1 MQKNP
6 LVGSV
11 GDTIDDLFLIT
22 PSIFH
27 DNRGYFYESW
37 NQKNFDQLIGKSIK
51 FLQDNHSF
59 SKQGVV
65 RGLHY
70 QLQPFQQS
78 KLVMCMCGEIFD
90 VAVDLRKNSRTFGS
104 WAGVIL
110 NDKNHNK
117 LWVPEG
123 FAHGFLVMSSS
134 ALVIY
139 KVDQYWKKDYEKSIR
154 WDDEYLQIK
163 WPEVKDKGLISE
175 KDSNSIDFL
184 DLNEN
189 QIFSYSK

>member
-78 KLVMCMCGEIFD
+78 KLVMCISGEIFD
-90 VAVDLRKNSRTFGS
+90 VAVDLRKDSRTFGS
-104 WAGVIL
+104 WVGVIL

-163 WPEVKDKGLISE
+163 WPEVKGKGLISE
-175 KDSNSIDFL
+175 KDSNSINFL

-189 QIFSYSK
+189 QIFSY

>member
-37 NQKNFDQLIGKSIK
+37 NQKDFDQLIGKSIN

-65 RGLHY
+65 RGLHF

-78 KLVMCMCGEIFD
+78 KLVMCISGEIFD
-90 VAVDLRKNSRTFGS
+90 VAVDLRKDSRTFGS
-104 WAGVIL
+104 WVGVIL

-163 WPEVKDKGLISE
+163 WPEVKGKGLISE
-175 KDSNSIDFL
+175 KDSNSINFL

-189 QIFSYSK
+189 QIFSY

>member
-1 MQKNP
+1 MHKNP
-6 LVGSV
+6 LVGSD
-11 GDTIDDLFLIT
+11 GQIIDDLFLIT

-37 NQKNFDQLIGKSIK
+37 NQKKFDQLIGKSIK

-78 KLVMCMCGEIFD
+78 KLVMCISGEIFD

-104 WAGVIL
+104 WVGVIL
-110 NDKNHNK
+110 NDKNQKK
-117 LWVPEG
+117 LWIPEG

-154 WDDEYLQIK
+154 WDDEYLKIK
-163 WPEVKDKGLISE
+163 WPEVIDKVLISE
-175 KDSNSIDFL
+175 KDSNSMNFL

-189 QIFSYSK
+189 QIFSC

>member
-1 MQKNP
+1 MIMHKNP
-6 LVGSV
+6 LVGSD
-11 GDTIDDLFLIT
+11 GQIIDDLFLIT

-37 NQKNFDQLIGKSIK
+37 NQKKFDQLIGKSIK

-78 KLVMCMCGEIFD
+78 KLVMCISGEIFD

-104 WAGVIL
+104 WVGVIL
-110 NDKNHNK
+110 NDKNQKK
-117 LWVPEG
+117 LWIPEG

-154 WDDEYLQIK
+154 WDDEYLKIK
-163 WPEVKDKGLISE
+163 WPEVIDKVLISE
-175 KDSNSIDFL
+175 KDSNSMNFL

-189 QIFSYSK
+189 QIFSC

>member
-1 MQKNP
+1 MIMQKKL
-6 LVGSV
+6 LVGSD
-11 GDTIDDLFLIT
+11 GKTINDLFLLT

-37 NQKNFDQLIGKSIK
+37 NQKDFDQLIGKSIN

-59 SKQGVV
+59 SKQGVI

-70 QLQPFQQS
+70 QLQPFKQS
-78 KLVMCMCGEIFD
+78 KLVTCMRGEIFD
-90 VAVDLRKNSRTFGS
+90 VAVDLRKTSRTFGN
-104 WAGVIL
+104 WVGVTL

-117 LWVPEG
+117 LWIPEG

-134 ALVIY
+134 ALVMY

-154 WDDEYLQIK
+154 WDDQYLKIQ
-163 WPEVKDKGLISE
+163 WPEVIDKGLVSE
-175 KDSNSIDFL
+175 KDANSMNFL
-184 DLNEN
+184 DLKED
-189 QIFSYSK
+189 QIFS